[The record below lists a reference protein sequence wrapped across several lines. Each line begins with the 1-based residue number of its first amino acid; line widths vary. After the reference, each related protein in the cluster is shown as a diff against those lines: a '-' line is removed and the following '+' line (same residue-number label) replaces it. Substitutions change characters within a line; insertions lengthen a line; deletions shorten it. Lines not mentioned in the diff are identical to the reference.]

1 MRLGWLAILALLAGC
16 TVALA
21 QDEESTSEEAPDPW
35 LGCWSRVYDAVHL
48 AKHPGQKLV
57 AMTLSIGAREGA
69 SDNAPGD
76 YRAKVTA
83 LMRDKPDTYSNLDGA
98 RCVASGDK
106 LSCVTD
112 GFFLSRFSVERA
124 GKVVKVAIR
133 NADEHL
139 ALVPG
144 IDLGGF
150 IVLSPANPEHTL
162 FILNPAPAK
171 TCGQ

>member
-1 MRLGWLAILALLAGC
+1 MRIVWLAVLALLAGYAP
-16 TVALA
+16 ALA
-21 QDEESTSEEAPDPW
+21 QDETTEAAPDPW
-35 LGCWSRVYDAVHL
+35 LGCWARVYDAVHL
-48 AKHPGQKLV
+48 AKHPGQKV
-57 AMTLSIGAREGA
+57 SSMTLSISAREGA
-69 SDNAPGD
+69 SENAPGD
-76 YRAKVTA
+76 YRAKITA
-83 LMRDKPDTYSNLDGA
+83 RMRDKPDTYSNLDGA

-106 LSCVTD
+106 LSCFTD

-124 GKVVKVAIR
+124 GKNAKVAIR

-144 IDLGGF
+144 VDLGGF

-162 FILNPAPAK
+162 FLLNPAPAK